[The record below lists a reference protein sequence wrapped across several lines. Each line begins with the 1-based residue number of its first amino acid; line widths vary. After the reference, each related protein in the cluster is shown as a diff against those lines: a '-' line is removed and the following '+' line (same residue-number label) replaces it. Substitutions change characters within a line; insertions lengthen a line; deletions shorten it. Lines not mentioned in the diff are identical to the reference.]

1 MKTRAYKEIINDLRS
16 FSSEKTELNPEEK
29 EQLNKYADELDSIS
43 KDSKFSVILLF
54 IFLVGFMFMW
64 ILNSIEN
71 DDLTYDNQHKKSLIE
86 SYEKIIRFEDDST
99 HSFTYRTRDG
109 LPLTYQDLMDENYE
123 LLNENSEM
131 SKQKLILEHEN
142 EKSKNYLD
150 LIKRQYGIYVVER
163 DNKVWVEGA
172 KVDSAL
178 MLLNVYRDKL
188 KYDPEKKEW
197 WARP

>member
-1 MKTRAYKEIINDLRS
+1 MKTRTYKEIINDLRS

-54 IFLVGFMFMW
+54 IFLVGSMFMW

-142 EKSKNYLD
+142 EKNKNYLD

-163 DNKVWVEGA
+163 NNKVWVEGA

-188 KYDPEKKEW
+188 KYDLEKKEW
-197 WARP
+197 WVRP

>member
-54 IFLVGFMFMW
+54 IFLVGSMFMW

-142 EKSKNYLD
+142 EKNKNYLD

-163 DNKVWVEGA
+163 NNKVWVEGA

-188 KYDPEKKEW
+188 KYDLERKEW
-197 WARP
+197 WVRP

>member
-1 MKTRAYKEIINDLRS
+1 MKTRTYKEIINDLRS

-29 EQLNKYADELDSIS
+29 EQLKKYADELDSIS

-54 IFLVGFMFMW
+54 IFLVGSMFMW

-142 EKSKNYLD
+142 EKNKNYLD

-163 DNKVWVEGA
+163 NNKVWVEGA

-188 KYDPEKKEW
+188 KYDLEKKEW
-197 WARP
+197 WVRP

>member
-1 MKTRAYKEIINDLRS
+1 MKTRTYKEIINDLRS

-54 IFLVGFMFMW
+54 IFLVGSMFMW

-142 EKSKNYLD
+142 EKNKNYLD

-188 KYDPEKKEW
+188 KYDSEKKEW
-197 WARP
+197 WVRP

>member
-1 MKTRAYKEIINDLRS
+1 MKTRTYKEIINDLRS

-54 IFLVGFMFMW
+54 IFLVGSLFMW

-142 EKSKNYLD
+142 EKNKNYLD

-163 DNKVWVEGA
+163 NNKVWVEGA

-197 WARP
+197 WVRP

>member
-197 WARP
+197 WVRP

>member
-54 IFLVGFMFMW
+54 IFLVGSMFMW

-142 EKSKNYLD
+142 EKNKNYLD

-163 DNKVWVEGA
+163 NNKVWVEGA

-188 KYDPEKKEW
+188 KYDLEKKEW
-197 WARP
+197 WVRP